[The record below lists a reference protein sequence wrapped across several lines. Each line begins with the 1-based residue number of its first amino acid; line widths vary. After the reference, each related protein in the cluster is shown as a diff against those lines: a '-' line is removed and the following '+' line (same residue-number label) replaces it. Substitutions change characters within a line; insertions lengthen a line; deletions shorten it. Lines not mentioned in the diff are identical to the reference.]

1 MMKGRGGRSGRI
13 VCVIVALAL
22 AGCATSPDAPEGSSP
37 ADKLRKSESST
48 NVDGE
53 LQVTVSRTR

>member
-1 MMKGRGGRSGRI
+1 MMKATTIARGVTLSAI
-13 VCVIVALAL
+13 VVLAL

-37 ADKLRKSESST
+37 ADKLRKAESST